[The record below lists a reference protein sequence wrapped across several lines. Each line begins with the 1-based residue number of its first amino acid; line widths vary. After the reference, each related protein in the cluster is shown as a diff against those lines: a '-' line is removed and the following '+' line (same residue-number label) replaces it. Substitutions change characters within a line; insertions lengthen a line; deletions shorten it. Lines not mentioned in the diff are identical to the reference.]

1 MASELYEPVLF
12 TVNSTHAMKG
22 DIMRDQTRNIEPF
35 KVGAGTRVNEFD
47 FHKHQGEMHE
57 HQANEDEQ
65 GFGKTETKAERVA
78 SIVKK
83 AHEKVLRRKKR
94 R

>member
-1 MASELYEPVLF
+1 MLRKGRHYE
-12 TVNSTHAMKG
+12 
-22 DIMRDQTRNIEPF
+22 
-35 KVGAGTRVNEFD
+35 GATRVNEFD

-57 HQANEDEQ
+57 HPADDHEH
-65 GFGKTETKAERVA
+65 GTAATETKAERVA
-78 SIVKK
+78 QIMKK

>member
-1 MASELYEPVLF
+1 
-12 TVNSTHAMKG
+12 MK
-22 DIMRDQTRNIEPF
+22 DQTRNIETF
-35 KVGAGTRVNEFD
+35 KVGATRVNEFD

-57 HQANEDEQ
+57 HHGDELER
-65 GFGKTETKAERVA
+65 GSKNAETTAERVA
-78 SIVKK
+78 RLTKQ

>member
-1 MASELYEPVLF
+1 
-12 TVNSTHAMKG
+12 
-22 DIMRDQTRNIEPF
+22 MRDQTRNIETF

-57 HQANEDEQ
+57 HHTNEHEQA
-65 GFGKTETKAERVA
+65 FAKPETKANRVA
-78 SIVKK
+78 RLMKQ

>member
-1 MASELYEPVLF
+1 
-12 TVNSTHAMKG
+12 MKG
-22 DIMRDQTRNIEPF
+22 QTRNIETF
-35 KVGAGTRVNEFD
+35 KVGATRVNEFD

-57 HQANEDEQ
+57 QRDDNHERSLMAN
-65 GFGKTETKAERVA
+65 ETKAERVA
-78 SIVKK
+78 DIMKK

>member
-1 MASELYEPVLF
+1 
-12 TVNSTHAMKG
+12 MK
-22 DIMRDQTRNIEPF
+22 DQTRNIETF
-35 KVGAGTRVNEFD
+35 KVGATKVNEFD

-57 HQANEDEQ
+57 HHDDLTEQ
-65 GFGKTETKAERVA
+65 GPNKPETTAERVA
-78 SIVKK
+78 RLTKQ

>member
-1 MASELYEPVLF
+1 
-12 TVNSTHAMKG
+12 MKG
-22 DIMRDQTRNIEPF
+22 QTRNIETF
-35 KVGAGTRVNEFD
+35 KVGAGAKMNEFD

-57 HQANEDEQ
+57 HHGDELEPSVS
-65 GFGKTETKAERVA
+65 KPETTAERIA
-78 SIVKK
+78 RLTKQ